1 VQDQLVLVGRDAE
14 LATLR
19 ADVAQVAGGSSGVVL
34 LSGPPG
40 VGKSALARAAIDC
53 AAELGFDTFV
63 GRARSLSRDV
73 AYAPLADAF
82 GAMLRG
88 LDDDRRAALIG
99 DLPQLALV
107 FSGIGLRAPQPLRDP
122 ELERSRLLDAFTR
135 LVERLALDRPIA
147 LLIDDLPLADSA
159 TFAFACHLA
168 AGAIEHPVL
177 LVLTARPAE
186 PDQGPVGALLE
197 SARESSWWLASREV
211 APLDAEDAGRLVQ
224 LTVGRPIEPGLVAR
238 IVDRCA
244 GRPLFLDALARTVAE
259 SPHLVE
265 MDGVLRLAADD
276 LPLPDG
282 VRAQL
287 RARVTGCGADERAV
301 LDVLAAAGG
310 ELDLVTIAESCDLD
324 TASTSSALDRLHRR
338 GLLLNATDP
347 SGYDVTHDLVHGLL
361 RDTLNADLSPAAGC
375 AIHARLL
382 AAVSHRHREDPRL
395 AEYALGAGTLVDPD
409 TALAHLLA
417 GARRARSLG
426 ASESAARY
434 FAAAVRIAER
444 RGPLSELGELHAD
457 HAESLDRLGRGDEAR
472 AAWERALVASREAC
486 SAGSVAHIEQQLGM
500 LEWNLG
506 DLDAAR
512 RHFALAE
519 QALDGLAPSA
529 DRAALL
535 YTEMI
540 IASRVGDAATVARTA
555 RALRT
560 LAGELDSAELT
571 AQACF
576 AEAVLDFAATDY
588 VAMTRRNLDGLAAAE
603 RGADPLLI
611 IRAHDQLSVG
621 AASQLDLAG
630 LRRHSLASLRVAQDL
645 GAVMLQ
651 PWPRAR
657 LAVADLLCGN
667 WDVAL
672 RGTSENIAQAVQH
685 GHHRGAVS
693 SAAGHA
699 WVLIHRGRLADAR
712 RYLEQSLG
720 SASPE
725 LRADRNIFS
734 IVALADAT
742 LALAENEPARAVGW
756 SAQLRTATG
765 GWLPLL
771 GLAVLGEAQAAC
783 GDTVAAE
790 ETAHQLRSVRSC
802 ATCAPTAL
810 ADWVLGLTRLQSG
823 DRLAADELL
832 GAATVGFE
840 TLGLPFYAARG
851 RLAHARALH
860 STRPDDAITRG
871 RAALAVFDELGAPV
885 WAKAARDLLRTLGV
899 VPSRGRA
906 RGAADGPLS
915 ARELEVARLVA
926 SGRSNADVASEL
938 FISPRTVTTHLD
950 RIYSKLGLGSRVAL
964 TRYLA
969 DSGLLEEHER

>member
-1 VQDQLVLVGRDAE
+1 MLVGRDAE
-14 LATLR
+14 LAALR
-19 ADVAQVAGGSSGVVL
+19 ADVARAAEGSSGAVL

-40 VGKSALARAAIDC
+40 VGKSALARAAIAG

-63 GRARSLSRDV
+63 GRARPLSRDV
-73 AYAPLADAF
+73 AYAPLAEAF
-82 GAMLRG
+82 GAVLRSSDG
-88 LDDDRRAALIG
+88 DRRAALIG

-107 FSGIGLRAPQPLRDP
+107 FSGIGLNAPPPLGDP

-135 LVERLALDRPIA
+135 LLERLALDRPIA
-147 LLIDDLPLADSA
+147 LLIDDLPLADAA
-159 TFAFACHLA
+159 TFTFACHLV
-168 AGAIEHPVL
+168 AGAIEHPML
-177 LVLTARPAE
+177 LLLTARPAE
-186 PDQGPVGALLE
+186 PDHRPIDALLDA
-197 SARESSWWLASREV
+197 ARESPWWLTPREV
-211 APLDAEDAGRLVQ
+211 APLDTADAARLVQ
-224 LTVGRPIEPGLVAR
+224 LTVGRPVEPGLAAR

-265 MDGVLRLAADD
+265 SGGVLRLDADD
-276 LPLPDG
+276 LPLPGG

-287 RARVTGCGADERAV
+287 LARVTDCATEERAV
-301 LDVLAAAGG
+301 LDLLAAAGG
-310 ELDLVTIAESCDLD
+310 ELDIVSIAEACELD
-324 TASTSSALDRLHRR
+324 TASASAALDALHRR
-338 GLLLNATDP
+338 GLLQHATDP
-347 SGYDVTHDLVHGLL
+347 SGYDVVHDLVHGLL
-361 RDTLNADLSPAAGC
+361 RDTLNAELSPAAAC

-382 AAVSHRHREDPRL
+382 ATVSRHHPEDPRL

-417 GARRARSLG
+417 GARRARSQG

-444 RGPLSELGELHAD
+444 RGPSSVLGDLHAD
-457 HAESLDRLGRGDEAR
+457 HADALDRLGRTDDAR
-472 AAWERALVASREAC
+472 DAWERALAASRQAC
-486 SAGSVAHIEQQLGM
+486 SAGAVARIEQQLGM

-506 DLDAAR
+506 DLDVAR

-519 QALDGLAPSA
+519 QALDGLAPSS
-529 DRAALL
+529 DSAALL
-535 YTEMI
+535 YTQMI
-540 IASRVGDAATVARTA
+540 IASRVGDGATVARTA

-576 AEAVLDFAATDY
+576 AEAVVDFAATDY
-588 VAMTRRNLDGLAAAE
+588 LAMTRRNLDGLAAAE
-603 RGADPLLI
+603 RGDDPMLI
-611 IRAHDQLSVG
+611 VRAHDQLSVG

-630 LRRHSLASLRVAQDL
+630 LRRHSIASLRVAQGL

-651 PWPRAR
+651 PWPRGR
-657 LAVADLLCGN
+657 LAVADLLSGD
-667 WDVAL
+667 WDAAL
-672 RGTSENIAQAVQH
+672 RGTSEMIAQAVRH

-693 SAAGHA
+693 STAGHA
-699 WVLIHRGRLADAR
+699 WVLIHRGRLMDAR

-720 SASPE
+720 TASAE

-771 GLAVLGEAQAAC
+771 GLAVLGEAQTAC
-783 GDTVAAE
+783 GDLLAAE
-790 ETAHQLRSVRSC
+790 ETAEQLRSVRSC
-802 ATCAPTAL
+802 ATCAPTTL
-810 ADWVLGLTRLQSG
+810 ADWVLGLARLQAG
-823 DRLAADELL
+823 AGAAADGLLAA
-832 GAATVGFE
+832 ATAGFE

-851 RLAHARALH
+851 RLAQARALCSVH
-860 STRPDDAITRG
+860 PDEAVARA

-885 WAKAARDLLRTLGV
+885 WAKSARDLLRTLGV

-950 RIYSKLGLGSRVAL
+950 RIYGKLGLGSRVAL

-969 DSGLLEEHER
+969 DSGLLEEHAR